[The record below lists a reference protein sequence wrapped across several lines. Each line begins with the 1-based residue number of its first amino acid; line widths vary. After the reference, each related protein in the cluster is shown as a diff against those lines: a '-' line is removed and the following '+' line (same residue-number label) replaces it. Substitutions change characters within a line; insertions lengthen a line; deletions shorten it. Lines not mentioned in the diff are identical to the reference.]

1 MVTNVFFATTIIF
14 LALGFYLQQECEFLI
29 PYRRLIFDAYLPA
42 IGLYAALLFINIF
55 AATYLLVRKLLL
67 KETGQKLAHVEKQIR
82 TGQSISEEL
91 TARLEKE

>member
-14 LALGFYLQQECEFLI
+14 LALGLYLLQECVFLI
-29 PYRRLIFDAYLPA
+29 PYRRLIFDAYLPV
-42 IGLYAALLFINIF
+42 IGVYATLLFINIF
-55 AATYLLVRKLLL
+55 AATYVLVRKLLL

-91 TARLEKE
+91 SARLEEE

>member
-14 LALGFYLQQECEFLI
+14 LALGFYLLQECEFLI
-29 PYRRLIFDAYLPA
+29 PYRRLIFEVYLTP
-42 IGLYAALLFINIF
+42 IGIYAALLFINLF
-55 AATYLLVRKLLL
+55 AAIYLLVRKLLL

-91 TARLEKE
+91 TARLEEE

>member
-1 MVTNVFFATTIIF
+1 MMTNVFFATTIIF
-14 LALGFYLQQECEFLI
+14 LALGFYLLQECEFLI
-29 PYRRLIFDAYLPA
+29 PYRRLIFEVYLPA
-42 IGLYAALLFINIF
+42 IGLYAALLFVNIF

-91 TARLEKE
+91 TARLEED